1 MKSPELLIS
10 RAKLAAK
17 SGLKIAKC
25 LFLKLK
31 DAEAWNNLIFKIKAP
46 GADSGGCY
54 KVIVINGY
62 LILQTTNR
70 KSIPFR

>member
-17 SGLKIAKC
+17 SSLKIAKC

-46 GADSGGCY
+46 GADPRAAI
-54 KVIVINGY
+54 KLLLLMVI
-62 LILQTTNR
+62 
-70 KSIPFR
+70 